1 MNRRSFLAL
10 LVSSLGF
17 ALLPRRADADCWLTP
32 QETAG
37 PFWFDPHLERNDI
50 AEDRTGVPLKLALT
64 LVDTAC
70 KPIQGARID
79 VWHCDKDGLYSGYD
93 QPGGDMEGETFLRGS
108 QVTDARGVAR
118 FTTIY
123 PGWYAG
129 RATHIHFKARTGR
142 HTYVTSQF
150 AFPDD
155 RNDAVYR
162 TALYRE
168 RGRNPTRTRAD
179 WAFRS
184 DDRLVLH
191 VAPDGKGGYRGE
203 YRIGVERLASGGGG
217 R

>member
-1 MNRRSFLAL
+1 MNRRSFLL
-10 LVSSLGF
+10 LTLSSIGL

-37 PFWFDPHLERNDI
+37 PFWFDPHLDRGDI
-50 AEDRTGVPLKLALT
+50 REDRTGVPLKLALT
-64 LVDTAC
+64 LVDPAC
-70 KPIQGARID
+70 KPIEGARID

-93 QPGGDMEGETFLRGS
+93 QPEGDTEGETFLRGS

-142 HTYVTSQF
+142 KTYVTSQF

-155 RNDAVYR
+155 RNDVVYR

-168 RGRNPTRTRAD
+168 RGKNPTRTSRD
-179 WAFRS
+179 GILGGE
-184 DDRLVLH
+184 DRLVLK
-191 VAPDGKGGYRGE
+191 VAPDGKGGYVGE
-203 YRIGVERLASGGGG
+203 YRIGVERLASAGGG